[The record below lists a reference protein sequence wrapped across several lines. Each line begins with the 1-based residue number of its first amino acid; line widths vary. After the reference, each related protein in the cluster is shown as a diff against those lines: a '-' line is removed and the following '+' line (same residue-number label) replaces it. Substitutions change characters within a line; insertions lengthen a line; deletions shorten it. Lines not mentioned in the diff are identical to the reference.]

1 MKTKAGKAVS
11 ILLALILAI
20 SVFTVVP
27 TTTSAVQTDIKSTT
41 LSGRSGDYEYDLSY
55 DGTASII
62 RYTGSASTLTIPST
76 IDGVT
81 VTGIGYEAF
90 SDCTSLTS
98 IIIPD
103 SVTSIGYEAF
113 YGCTSLKSVTIGNSV
128 TRIDEKAFYGCT
140 SLESVTIPDSVT
152 TISDS
157 AFSAC
162 TSLESITIPDSV
174 TSIGYSAFKDTAW
187 LANQPDGVVYAG
199 KVAYTYKGEMPQNL
213 SISLKNGTIGIAGLA
228 FY

>member
-81 VTGIGYEAF
+81 VTGIGARVF
-90 SDCTSLTS
+90 RGRKSLTS
-98 IIIPD
+98 VTIPD
-103 SVTSIGYEAF
+103 SVTSIGQEAF
-113 YGCTSLKSVTIGNSV
+113 AFCTSLKSITIPDSVTIIGDS
-128 TRIDEKAFYGCT
+128 AFYSCESLT
-140 SLESVTIPDSVT
+140 SITIPDSVT
-152 TISDS
+152 TIGDG
-157 AFSAC
+157 AFEDC
-162 TSLESITIPDSV
+162 TSLASITIPDSVTTIGEDTFRYCTSLKSITIPDSV
-174 TSIGYSAFKDTAW
+174 TSIG
-187 LANQPDGVVYAG
+187 L
-199 KVAYTYKGEMPQNL
+199 
-213 SISLKNGTIGIAGLA
+213 
-228 FY
+228 